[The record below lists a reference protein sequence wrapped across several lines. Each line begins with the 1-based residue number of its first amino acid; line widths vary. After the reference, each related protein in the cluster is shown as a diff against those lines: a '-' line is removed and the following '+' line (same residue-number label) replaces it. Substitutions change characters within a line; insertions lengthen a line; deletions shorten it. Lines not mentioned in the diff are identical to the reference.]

1 MANTK
6 KTTKMTHKRQKPTNP
21 YFIGIRDGLTDVL
34 SALEKGEKLTCHQ
47 VSFPTPPEPMDAEE
61 IIDLR
66 ENQLHLSQ
74 QLFAYLLNVSVKTV
88 QAWEQAINTPG
99 GASLRLLWLAREKPD
114 VFRSMLSPEN

>member
-1 MANTK
+1 MTK
-6 KTTKMTHKRQKPTNP
+6 KKKLTNKRQKPTNP
-21 YFIGIRDGLTDVL
+21 YFTGIRDGLTEVL
-34 SALEKGEKLTCHQ
+34 GALEKGEKLTCHQ
-47 VSFPTPPEPMDAEE
+47 VSFPAPPEPMAAEE

-88 QAWEQAINTPG
+88 QAWEQAINAPG

-114 VFRSMLSPEN
+114 VFRSILSPQN

>member
-1 MANTK
+1 MANSK
-6 KTTKMTHKRQKPTNP
+6 KTTKTHKSTKPTNS
-21 YFIGIRDGLTDVL
+21 YFSGIRDGLADVL
-34 SALEKGEKLTCHQ
+34 VSLEKGEKLTCHK
-47 VSFPTPPEPMDAEE
+47 VRFPSPPEPMKARE

-99 GASLRLLWLAREKPD
+99 GASLRLLWLAREKPE
-114 VFRSMLSPEN
+114 VFRSILSPEN